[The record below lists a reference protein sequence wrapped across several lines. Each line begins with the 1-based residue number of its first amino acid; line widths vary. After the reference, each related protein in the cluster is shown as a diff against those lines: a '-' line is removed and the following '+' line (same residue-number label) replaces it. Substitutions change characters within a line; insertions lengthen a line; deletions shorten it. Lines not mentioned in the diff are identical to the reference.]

1 MAHWYV
7 LKAFKARIAQRITAW
22 VFGSLLVIEA
32 AILPPSYLKREH
44 DLLANQESLVM
55 TSLETALLN
64 PQTTQS
70 GALNQRVLE
79 HLRSQFIILGGAIY
93 QQDGTLLNRHGNSP
107 QLDLQAIEALLNDP
121 ILNRVAQTYDTA
133 IRITQADP
141 PLYLVIRHDIRA
153 IQQELN
159 AYTGRMISMIILISV
174 VVTLGT
180 MIGVERLVI
189 RPILYLHNDL
199 LMAATNIRKGVRDSP
214 FHATSLQRR
223 DELGEV
229 IVTFQHM
236 YNQIWQA
243 LEERKAANLSEQQER
258 ERANQLCAT
267 LTQLHQTQ
275 AQLVQAEKMAGLGRL
290 VAGIAH
296 EINNPVNFIH
306 GNLAHVQQYVQD
318 LLELVQLY
326 QHHYPTPVAEIQT
339 NVEEIDLDFIRD
351 DLPKILSSMKIGTD
365 RIRDIVLSLRNFSRL
380 DEAEIKPV
388 DIHQGLDSTLM
399 ILNHCLKAC
408 PEKPEIQV
416 IRDYV
421 ALPPVECY
429 AGLLNQVFINILS
442 NAIDA
447 LAEEIK
453 QRTVQECIDNPSQ
466 ITLRTSLINEQ
477 WVEIA
482 IADNGPGM
490 SQEIQR
496 RIFEP
501 FFTTKPIGQGT
512 GMGMS
517 ISYQIVTERHRGK
530 LECFSNPGKGTEF
543 VIQIPLRPD
552 SCEIAPSRLKQLKI
566 GNLTTNGAEI
576 RLVGN
581 AHPKAVH

>member
-79 HLRSQFIILGGAIY
+79 HLRSQFIILVGAIY

-581 AHPKAVH
+581 A

>member
-107 QLDLQAIEALLNDP
+107 QLELQAIETLLNDP

-581 AHPKAVH
+581 A

>member
-64 PQTTQS
+64 PQTIQS